1 MLKELSAGNKDT
13 KSTYINLLDLY
24 GMAYKEIGL
33 INQGMNILFR
43 ALALAEHKQLQIE
56 TAILYNNIAAT
67 YMQQG
72 RFSKADSLFTK
83 ATLINENLKDKSKL
97 FVNYNNLSVAATK
110 QKDYN
115 KALEYAFL
123 AMHQLDTR
131 SDSDLVILMQR
142 NIGGIY
148 LHQNQ
153 PSLALQQL
161 TAVKHYQER
170 HQQTNYLPN
179 TYNMLA
185 EIYQHND
192 DSLKHYLLKALNT
205 AILEK
210 SEEDYS
216 GILYKLANLYERKKD
231 YRTANRYFKQYTTI
245 KDSLLSS
252 NEESQVN
259 SLLHMY
265 LEEQKQHQKIESIQ
279 LQQYQT
285 LKQMRIV
292 LSAATILVL
301 LTVLYSLLRL
311 RKEKKRYYNKI
322 RNLLRKRQD
331 MLTSQRDK
339 IITLIEKLEQKENE
353 INLCQNKQTVLSL
366 QAIKNQEF
374 TTGINEEL
382 KQLLLEL
389 NPRDTQTKRHI
400 RDILSQINQ
409 MSNDSTQKE
418 FVNSFEN
425 IHQKFYDTLS
435 TNYPTLT
442 IRELRLCALIRI
454 GLSNKE
460 IADITFREI
469 RSVEAA
475 KNRLRKKLALP
486 QQEDLAHFLIQF

>member
-1 MLKELSAGNKDT
+1 
-13 KSTYINLLDLY
+13 
-24 GMAYKEIGL
+24 
-33 INQGMNILFR
+33 
-43 ALALAEHKQLQIE
+43 
-56 TAILYNNIAAT
+56 
-67 YMQQG
+67 
-72 RFSKADSLFTK
+72 
-83 ATLINENLKDKSKL
+83 
-97 FVNYNNLSVAATK
+97 
-110 QKDYN
+110 
-115 KALEYAFL
+115 
-123 AMHQLDTR
+123 
-131 SDSDLVILMQR
+131 
-142 NIGGIY
+142 
-148 LHQNQ
+148 
-153 PSLALQQL
+153 
-161 TAVKHYQER
+161 
-170 HQQTNYLPN
+170 
-179 TYNMLA
+179 
-185 EIYQHND
+185 
-192 DSLKHYLLKALNT
+192 
-205 AILEK
+205 
-210 SEEDYS
+210 
-216 GILYKLANLYERKKD
+216 
-231 YRTANRYFKQYTTI
+231 
-245 KDSLLSS
+245 
-252 NEESQVN
+252 
-259 SLLHMY
+259 
-265 LEEQKQHQKIESIQ
+265 
-279 LQQYQT
+279 
-285 LKQMRIV
+285 
-292 LSAATILVL
+292 
-301 LTVLYSLLRL
+301 
-311 RKEKKRYYNKI
+311 
-322 RNLLRKRQD
+322 